1 MVATGVLILIAAYFL
16 FIGFRRKPPAILLGL
31 FGLGVLG
38 VGIFPGNYGTVH
50 ALFALLTFV
59 AGGLAAI
66 MAFSVESGPFRYFS
80 VLLGAVGLVTLLLFM
95 VMGDANPMAPLGDG
109 GVERWVAYPVLLW
122 LGGFGGHLMART
134 R

>member
-1 MVATGVLILIAAYFL
+1 
-16 FIGFRRKPPAILLGL
+16 L

-66 MAFSVESGPFRYFS
+66 VAVSVESGPFRYFS
-80 VLLGAVGLVTLLLFM
+80 VLLGATGLMTLLLFM

-109 GVERWVAYPVLLW
+109 GIERWVAYPILLW
-122 LGGFGGHLMART
+122 MAGFGGHLMART